1 MTTFLKNR
9 DMKFSF
15 HLLLA
20 CIALTAC
27 GESGKTT
34 ADYRIVPCPGEIAP
48 GDGGDF
54 ELDARTRIVCTG
66 DNDGMRANAEFL
78 AGYVESVVG
87 SAPEITG
94 PDGLCDD
101 GRAVILRAD
110 APGKG
115 GEAYEIEVS
124 ENRITVSGESD
135 AGVFYGI
142 QTLRKAM
149 GAAKAA
155 KVLFPAVRIA
165 DEPYLGYRGVM
176 LDVGRTFYPVE
187 EVKRIIDLAALHN
200 LNVFHWHL
208 TDDQGWRIEID
219 AYPRLTETGAF
230 RRDTTLAGEP
240 GTFGGYYT
248 KRQIRDIVEYAAR
261 RYIEVVPEIDMPGHM
276 TAALASYPE
285 LGCTGGPY
293 VITSQPG
300 VRRDILCAG
309 NPAVFD
315 FVEKVLEEVIGL
327 FPSKYIHIGGDE
339 SPRTRWR
346 ECPECQSL
354 IRRAGLKADTH
365 HSAEDKLQ
373 GYFNTRI
380 EEFLARHGRRLIGW
394 DEIVDGGMSPDAT
407 VMSWRG
413 TAGGIR
419 AADEGFDVIMSPN
432 SSLYF
437 DYYQSA
443 NIDTE
448 PPTIGGYIPLKKVY
462 DTEPV
467 PEELTPEQA
476 RHIIGVQAN
485 VWTTYMRT
493 DTILEH
499 MLLPRLAALAE
510 RAWSDREKDFTAR
523 RVLRPR
529 RLQPLPLFLRHNRR
543 LHRGLRP
550 QGGGD
555 DPFVAAR
562 SGHPLH
568 AGRQRAD
575 GRVAPLHRHGVDRIA
590 DGGPGGRRPARR
602 TAQRTLPRGGDFQQ
616 GHHEADPA
624 ADRSA
629 SQIRGRRAQRRPA
642 GQAGLH
648 LRQLGGLAG
657 RRHGGRDR
665 PRTAGGDRAGG
676 VQRPAG
682 LRVAHHG
689 RRRSEGMG
697 FGRRR
702 NIPRGIRRALSGN
715 SLRCR
720 QTHFAPRSELL
731 PGAPGPLRETAGHA
745 LQTASR
751 SLFRPESAS
760 VSVYRRNL
768 RILAVW
774 IHADS
779 NYARPPSEFS
789 P

>member
-15 HLLLA
+15 HLLLT

-34 ADYRIVPCPGEIAP
+34 ADYRIVPRPGEIAP

-66 DNDGMRANAEFL
+66 DGDGMRANAEFL

-327 FPSKYIHIGGDE
+327 FPSEYIHIGGDE
-339 SPRTRWR
+339 ASKQGWRT
-346 ECPECQSL
+346 CPKCAARMRKEGLKDVDELQSYM
-354 IRRAGLKADTH
+354 IRR
-365 HSAEDKLQ
+365 
-373 GYFNTRI
+373 I
-380 EEFLARHGRRLIGW
+380 ETFLNAKGRRLLGW
-394 DEIVDGGMSPDAT
+394 DEILEGGLAPDAT

-413 TAGGIR
+413 TEGGI
-419 AADEGFDVIMSPN
+419 AAAAAGHHAVMTPSNYCYLDFCQD
-432 SSLYF
+432 
-437 DYYQSA
+437 D
-443 NIDTE
+443 
-448 PPTIGGYIPLKKVY
+448 PT
-462 DTEPV
+462 TEPV
-467 PEELTPEQA
+467 AAAAFLTLEQA
-476 RHIIGVQAN
+476 YSYDPAPDSLGAQVVPMILGVQGNLWCEHVPTAEHA
-485 VWTTYMRT
+485 
-493 DTILEH
+493 EH
-499 MLLPRLAALAE
+499 MMWPRLLAVAEVGWSAPE
-510 RAWSDREKDFTAR
+510 RKDY
-523 RVLRPR
+523 
-529 RLQPLPLFLRHNRR
+529 
-543 LHRGLRP
+543 
-550 QGGGD
+550 D
-555 DPFVAAR
+555 DFYA
-562 SGHPLH
+562 
-568 AGRQRAD
+568 
-575 GRVAPLHRHGVDRIA
+575 
-590 DGGPGGRRPARR
+590 
-602 TAQRTLPRGGDFQQ
+602 
-616 GHHEADPA
+616 
-624 ADRSA
+624 
-629 SQIRGRRAQRRPA
+629 
-642 GQAGLH
+642 
-648 LRQLGGLAG
+648 
-657 RRHGGRDR
+657 
-665 PRTAGGDRAGG
+665 
-676 VQRPAG
+676 
-682 LRVAHHG
+682 
-689 RRRSEGMG
+689 
-697 FGRRR
+697 
-702 NIPRGIRRALSGN
+702 RALDAVAWLQERGYHPFDQKN
-715 SLRCR
+715 
-720 QTHFAPRSELL
+720 AV
-731 PGAPGPLRETAGHA
+731 GP
-745 LQTASR
+745 
-751 SLFRPESAS
+751 RPESLEPLRCLSTGKTVIYHTPYSPKYAAAGDGSLTDGLRGGWNYGDRRWLGDVDLVVDLGERQPVRRIAADFMQGFYADIWMPRAVEFS
-760 VSVYRRNL
+760 VSDDNEHFTPLATVGNDIPVEFKQDCYREFGWTGQTEARYVRLKARHNG
-768 RILAVW
+768 RPGGW
-774 IHADS
+774 IFTD
-779 NYARPPSEFS
+779 EIIVE
-789 P
+789 

>member
-1 MTTFLKNR
+1 
-9 DMKFSF
+9 
-15 HLLLA
+15 
-20 CIALTAC
+20 
-27 GESGKTT
+27 
-34 ADYRIVPCPGEIAP
+34 
-48 GDGGDF
+48 
-54 ELDARTRIVCTG
+54 
-66 DNDGMRANAEFL
+66 MRANAEFL

-354 IRRAGLKADTH
+354 IRRAGLKADTR

-510 RAWSDREKDFTAR
+510 RAWSDREKDFTDFME
-523 RVLRPR
+523 
-529 RLQPLPLFLRHNRR
+529 RLDRLVGFYDRDGYSHFPYFYDITGAFTADYGRKAVGMTLSSLPGADIRYTLD
-543 LHRGLRP
+543 G
-550 QGGGD
+550 
-555 DPFVAAR
+555 
-562 SGHPLH
+562 
-568 AGRQRAD
+568 QRAD

>member
-15 HLLLA
+15 HLLLT

-34 ADYRIVPCPGEIAP
+34 ADYRIVPRPGEIAP

-66 DNDGMRANAEFL
+66 DGDGMRANAEFL

-354 IRRAGLKADTH
+354 IRRAGLKADAR

-413 TAGGIR
+413 TTGGIR

-510 RAWSDREKDFTAR
+510 RAWSDREKDFTDFMMRLDRLVGFYDRDGYSHFPHFYDITGAFTADYAR
-523 RVLRPR
+523 KAVGMTLSSLPGADIRYTLDGSEPTEES
-529 RLQPLPLFLRHNRR
+529 PLCTDTVWI
-543 LHRGLRP
+543 G
-550 QGGGD
+550 
-555 DPFVAAR
+555 
-562 SGHPLH
+562 S
-568 AGRQRAD
+568 
-575 GRVAPLHRHGVDRIA
+575 
-590 DGGPGGRRPARR
+590 
-602 TAQRTLPRGGDFQQ
+602 
-616 GHHEADPA
+616 PA
-624 ADRSA
+624 AV
-629 SQIRGRRAQRRPA
+629 RA
-642 GQAGLH
+642 
-648 LRQLGGLAG
+648 
-657 RRHGGRDR
+657 
-665 PRTAGGDRAGG
+665 
-676 VQRPAG
+676 
-682 LRVAHHG
+682 VAVLPDG
-689 RRRSEGMG
+689 RRSEPFREEVTFNKATMKPIRLLTAPHPKYAAAALNDGLRGKRVFTYGNWAGWQDDDMEAVIDL
-697 FGRRR
+697 GRQEEIAQVAFNALLDYGSHIMDAAGAKVWVSDDGETFREVYGEHYPE
-702 NIPRGIRRALSGN
+702 IPYGAVKRILRHEANFSPALRARYVK
-715 SLRCR
+715 LRVI
-720 QTHFAPRSELL
+720 RSEQL
-731 PGAPGPLRETAGHA
+731 PEAY
-745 LQTASR
+745 
-751 SLFRPESAS
+751 FD
-760 VSVYRRNL
+760 RNL
-768 RILAVW
+768 RPFLFIDEIYV
-774 IHADS
+774 
-779 NYARPPSEFS
+779 Y
-789 P
+789 

>member
-15 HLLLA
+15 HLLLT

-34 ADYRIVPCPGEIAP
+34 ADYRIVPRPGEIAP

-66 DNDGMRANAEFL
+66 DGDGMRANAEFL

-327 FPSKYIHIGGDE
+327 FPSEYIHIGGDE
-339 SPRTRWR
+339 ASKQGWRT
-346 ECPECQSL
+346 CPKCAARMRKEGLKDVDELQSYM
-354 IRRAGLKADTH
+354 IRR
-365 HSAEDKLQ
+365 
-373 GYFNTRI
+373 I
-380 EEFLARHGRRLIGW
+380 ETFLNAKGRRLLGW
-394 DEIVDGGMSPDAT
+394 DEILEGGLAPDAT

-413 TAGGIR
+413 TEGGI
-419 AADEGFDVIMSPN
+419 AAAAAGHHAVMTPSNYCYLDFCQD
-432 SSLYF
+432 
-437 DYYQSA
+437 D
-443 NIDTE
+443 
-448 PPTIGGYIPLKKVY
+448 PT
-462 DTEPV
+462 TEPV
-467 PEELTPEQA
+467 AAAAFLTLEQA
-476 RHIIGVQAN
+476 YSYDPAPDSLGAQVVPMILGVQGNLWCEHVPTAEHA
-485 VWTTYMRT
+485 
-493 DTILEH
+493 EH
-499 MLLPRLAALAE
+499 MMWPRLLAVAEVGWSAPE
-510 RAWSDREKDFTAR
+510 RKDY
-523 RVLRPR
+523 
-529 RLQPLPLFLRHNRR
+529 
-543 LHRGLRP
+543 
-550 QGGGD
+550 D
-555 DPFVAAR
+555 DFYA
-562 SGHPLH
+562 
-568 AGRQRAD
+568 
-575 GRVAPLHRHGVDRIA
+575 
-590 DGGPGGRRPARR
+590 
-602 TAQRTLPRGGDFQQ
+602 
-616 GHHEADPA
+616 
-624 ADRSA
+624 
-629 SQIRGRRAQRRPA
+629 
-642 GQAGLH
+642 
-648 LRQLGGLAG
+648 
-657 RRHGGRDR
+657 
-665 PRTAGGDRAGG
+665 
-676 VQRPAG
+676 
-682 LRVAHHG
+682 
-689 RRRSEGMG
+689 
-697 FGRRR
+697 
-702 NIPRGIRRALSGN
+702 RALDAVAWLQERGYHPFDQKN
-715 SLRCR
+715 
-720 QTHFAPRSELL
+720 AV
-731 PGAPGPLRETAGHA
+731 GP
-745 LQTASR
+745 
-751 SLFRPESAS
+751 RPESLEPLRCLSTGKTVIYHTPYSPKYAAAGDGSLTDGLRGGWNYGDRRWLGWLDTDVDLVVDLGERQPVRRIAADFMQGFYADIWMPRAVEFS
-760 VSVYRRNL
+760 VSDDNERFTPLATVGNDIPVEFKQDCYREFGWTGQTEARYVRLKARHNG
-768 RILAVW
+768 RPGGW
-774 IHADS
+774 IFTD
-779 NYARPPSEFS
+779 EIIVE
-789 P
+789 

>member
-54 ELDARTRIVCTG
+54 ELDARTRIICTG

-155 KVLFPAVRIA
+155 KVLFPAARIA
-165 DEPYLGYRGVM
+165 DQPYLGYRGVM

-293 VITSQPG
+293 VITPQPG

-327 FPSKYIHIGGDE
+327 FPSKYIHVGGDE
-339 SPRTRWR
+339 CPKVRWKACPDCQRRMRR
-346 ECPECQSL
+346 EGLADEDALQS
-354 IRRAGLKADTH
+354 
-365 HSAEDKLQ
+365 
-373 GYFNTRI
+373 YFVCRI
-380 EEFLARHGRRLIGW
+380 EEWLHAHGREMIGW
-394 DEIVDGGMSPDAT
+394 DELLEGGVTPST
-407 VMSWRG
+407 IVMSWRG
-413 TAGGIR
+413 TEGGIE
-419 AADEGFDVIMSPN
+419 AAKLGNRVIMAPRF
-432 SSLYF
+432 YF
-437 DYYQSA
+437 YLDYYQTSDPERNGEPLSIGRNVPIRKLYGYDPFDRLDEA
-443 NIDTE
+443 QSRNI
-448 PPTIGGYIPLKKVY
+448 L
-462 DTEPV
+462 
-467 PEELTPEQA
+467 
-476 RHIIGVQAN
+476 GVQAN
-485 VWTTYMRT
+485 LWTEYISTMDHAEY
-493 DTILEH
+493 
-499 MLLPRLAALAE
+499 MLLPRLAAMSEVAWATE
-510 RAWSDREKDFTAR
+510 RRDYDDFVRRLGSLRGLYDREGYRYADF
-523 RVLRPR
+523 V
-529 RLQPLPLFLRHNRR
+529 F
-543 LHRGLRP
+543 
-550 QGGGD
+550 
-555 DPFVAAR
+555 
-562 SGHPLH
+562 
-568 AGRQRAD
+568 
-575 GRVAPLHRHGVDRIA
+575 
-590 DGGPGGRRPARR
+590 
-602 TAQRTLPRGGDFQQ
+602 
-616 GHHEADPA
+616 
-624 ADRSA
+624 
-629 SQIRGRRAQRRPA
+629 
-642 GQAGLH
+642 
-648 LRQLGGLAG
+648 
-657 RRHGGRDR
+657 
-665 PRTAGGDRAGG
+665 
-676 VQRPAG
+676 
-682 LRVAHHG
+682 
-689 RRRSEGMG
+689 
-697 FGRRR
+697 
-702 NIPRGIRRALSGN
+702 RGI
-715 SLRCR
+715 
-720 QTHFAPRSELL
+720 E
-731 PGAPGPLRETAGHA
+731 
-745 LQTASR
+745 
-751 SLFRPESAS
+751 
-760 VSVYRRNL
+760 
-768 RILAVW
+768 
-774 IHADS
+774 
-779 NYARPPSEFS
+779 
-789 P
+789 

>member
-15 HLLLA
+15 HLLLT

-34 ADYRIVPCPGEIAP
+34 ADYRIVPRPGEIAP

-54 ELDARTRIVCTG
+54 ELDARARIVCTG
-66 DNDGMRANAEFL
+66 DGDGMRANAEFL

-327 FPSKYIHIGGDE
+327 FPSEYIHIGGDE
-339 SPRTRWR
+339 ASKQGWRT
-346 ECPECQSL
+346 CPKCAARMRKEGLKDVDELQSYM
-354 IRRAGLKADTH
+354 IRR
-365 HSAEDKLQ
+365 
-373 GYFNTRI
+373 I
-380 EEFLARHGRRLIGW
+380 ETFLNAKGRRLLGW
-394 DEIVDGGMSPDAT
+394 DEILEGGLAPDAT

-413 TAGGIR
+413 TGGGI
-419 AADEGFDVIMSPN
+419 AAAAAGHHAVMTPSNYCYLDFCQD
-432 SSLYF
+432 
-437 DYYQSA
+437 D
-443 NIDTE
+443 
-448 PPTIGGYIPLKKVY
+448 PT
-462 DTEPV
+462 TEPV
-467 PEELTPEQA
+467 AAAAFLTLEQA
-476 RHIIGVQAN
+476 YSYDPAPDSLGAGVVPMILGVQGNLWCEHVPTAEHA
-485 VWTTYMRT
+485 
-493 DTILEH
+493 EH
-499 MLLPRLAALAE
+499 MMWPRLLAVAEVGWSAPE
-510 RAWSDREKDFTAR
+510 RKDY
-523 RVLRPR
+523 
-529 RLQPLPLFLRHNRR
+529 
-543 LHRGLRP
+543 
-550 QGGGD
+550 D
-555 DPFVAAR
+555 DFYA
-562 SGHPLH
+562 
-568 AGRQRAD
+568 
-575 GRVAPLHRHGVDRIA
+575 
-590 DGGPGGRRPARR
+590 
-602 TAQRTLPRGGDFQQ
+602 
-616 GHHEADPA
+616 
-624 ADRSA
+624 
-629 SQIRGRRAQRRPA
+629 
-642 GQAGLH
+642 
-648 LRQLGGLAG
+648 
-657 RRHGGRDR
+657 
-665 PRTAGGDRAGG
+665 
-676 VQRPAG
+676 
-682 LRVAHHG
+682 
-689 RRRSEGMG
+689 
-697 FGRRR
+697 
-702 NIPRGIRRALSGN
+702 RALDAEAWLQERGYHPFDQKN
-715 SLRCR
+715 
-720 QTHFAPRSELL
+720 AV
-731 PGAPGPLRETAGHA
+731 GP
-745 LQTASR
+745 
-751 SLFRPESAS
+751 RPESLEPLRCLSTGKTVIYHTPYSPKYAAAGDGSLTDGLRGGWNYGDRRWLGWLDTDVDLVVDLGERQPVRRIAADFMQGFYADIWMPRAVEFS
-760 VSVYRRNL
+760 VSDDNEHFTPLATVGNDIPVEFKQDCYREFGWTGQTEARYVRLKARHNG
-768 RILAVW
+768 RPGGW
-774 IHADS
+774 IFTD
-779 NYARPPSEFS
+779 EIIVE
-789 P
+789 

>member
-1 MTTFLKNR
+1 MTTFLKNP

-54 ELDARTRIVCTG
+54 ELDARTRIICTG

-78 AGYVESVVG
+78 AGYVESVIG

-293 VITSQPG
+293 VITPQPG

-354 IRRAGLKADTH
+354 IRRAGLKADTR

-380 EEFLARHGRRLIGW
+380 EKFLSRHGRRLIGW

-413 TAGGIR
+413 TEGGI
-419 AADEGFDVIMSPN
+419 AAAAAGHHAVMTPSNYCYLDFCQD
-432 SSLYF
+432 
-437 DYYQSA
+437 D
-443 NIDTE
+443 
-448 PPTIGGYIPLKKVY
+448 PT
-462 DTEPV
+462 TEPV
-467 PEELTPEQA
+467 AAAAFLTLEQA
-476 RHIIGVQAN
+476 YFYDPAPDSLGARVVPMILGVQGNLWCEHVPTAEHA
-485 VWTTYMRT
+485 
-493 DTILEH
+493 EH
-499 MLLPRLAALAE
+499 MMWPRLLAIAEVGWSAPE
-510 RAWSDREKDFTAR
+510 RKDY
-523 RVLRPR
+523 
-529 RLQPLPLFLRHNRR
+529 
-543 LHRGLRP
+543 
-550 QGGGD
+550 D
-555 DPFVAAR
+555 DFYA
-562 SGHPLH
+562 
-568 AGRQRAD
+568 
-575 GRVAPLHRHGVDRIA
+575 
-590 DGGPGGRRPARR
+590 
-602 TAQRTLPRGGDFQQ
+602 
-616 GHHEADPA
+616 
-624 ADRSA
+624 
-629 SQIRGRRAQRRPA
+629 
-642 GQAGLH
+642 
-648 LRQLGGLAG
+648 
-657 RRHGGRDR
+657 
-665 PRTAGGDRAGG
+665 
-676 VQRPAG
+676 
-682 LRVAHHG
+682 
-689 RRRSEGMG
+689 
-697 FGRRR
+697 
-702 NIPRGIRRALSGN
+702 RALDAVAWLQERGYHPFDQKN
-715 SLRCR
+715 
-720 QTHFAPRSELL
+720 AV
-731 PGAPGPLRETAGHA
+731 GP
-745 LQTASR
+745 
-751 SLFRPESAS
+751 RPESLEPLRCLSTGKTVIYHTPYSPKYAAAGDGSLTDGLRGGWNYGDRRWLGWLDTDVDLVVDLGERQPVRRIAADFMQGFYADIWMPRAVEFS
-760 VSVYRRNL
+760 VSDDNERFTPLATVGNDIPVEFKQDCYREFGWTGQTETRYVRLKARHNG
-768 RILAVW
+768 RPGGW
-774 IHADS
+774 IFTD
-779 NYARPPSEFS
+779 EIIVE
-789 P
+789 